1 MYKCIKHMECTQGIK
16 HMKDV
21 KIGIKYGMHGM
32 YSTYQTYE
40 MFKIYEKHE
49 TYETP
54 THQDTHQ
61 LLTTPHRG

>member
-54 THQDTHQ
+54 TH
-61 LLTTPHRG
+61 